1 MSNMS
6 ALRHV
11 LPATPPPN
19 AWPPGPAAMMSQGVA
34 PRCRIRLL
42 GSFAIEFAG
51 GEIGSVALRRSHARR
66 LLQMLAS
73 SPRTSEFRSRVLA
86 ALWPDFDE
94 PRARNRL
101 HHTVHGVRR
110 ALDELPAAYR
120 PQIVV
125 SADRVELA
133 VAAGTTIDWIEF
145 ERLLDGDASDAAQ
158 RLAQLEQAL
167 ALYRGDLALDWAGC
181 ADVDARRCRLAQRR
195 DDAMREAV
203 ALAMELDQVA
213 VALRHAHHRAALLQD
228 DGAAH
233 CDYALLLQRSGRADA
248 ALLHCRDVRS
258 IVEAAD
264 PAAAAQI
271 DETMRTIQ
279 QRANQ
284 QAATGEAPV
293 SIALAS
299 VVSRQ
304 CVAAPRSAL
313 CGYDALLAACLPQL
327 QDPYTS
333 VLTLVGP
340 PGAGKSLLAAHA
352 AHRIQGEFRHGAVR
366 VEAGSVASVGDLAS
380 ELMAA
385 LEPLIGAAGDGE
397 SALVSA
403 LRAKELLVHV
413 DGLPPQP
420 DMARLIARLAAVNAD
435 VKWLVTARAPLH
447 LAGERTLRV
456 EPTLLLSPD
465 NGGAGTAAAAIIAE
479 RAGLPWPPADRRML
493 RSIER
498 LAAAVDGLP
507 RALQLAAEQLEWLSP
522 NELLA
527 RLDCDP
533 AAVLRG
539 MRESRAAQPDFAHS
553 VSAWLAEAPAPVQ
566 SALRVLRCTSS
577 WLSRADLQV
586 LLGHAGHVGDA
597 QELEALLECGVRH
610 HYLLRRMRNRPDQAG
625 TISEFRVP
633 RIVRGALA
641 LQSGEADAA
650 QADDEAARQVENWIE
665 AGPPSKR
672 ADDTDSARGEGWF
685 DERIDDAEHV
695 IRRWQ
700 AAGQEPRLLAFCL
713 RHARQWTLS
722 RHPLRIVEW
731 LDAALEQLPA
741 DAADERGR
749 LLITRSRLRLRAG
762 DPQRAFDDARQA
774 LAQLLAVPGSPLRL
788 EALALIERQGSR
800 AGGARSALPWCGKG
814 IEAAESLLRVAQL
827 GVRQGRFAQAM
838 AVCDQCAELFAYF
851 NVERG
856 LSRTHLYRARIAFAM
871 GNITLARHCAGEA
884 LQLSADGD
892 AARAEL
898 MQAEIDLHELR
909 FGQAIERSARV
920 MTQADHACTPALVA
934 RAMQVAAWAHY
945 GQGALPLARA
955 LASAFRE
962 HAGLAART
970 GLIVDADILSALVD
984 ARLGRSDEAICRVA
998 GAVDLLSRERALA
1011 SDIQSDL
1018 INAAELA
1025 IELRRPELAGRV
1037 LQMLQSFGDLPEHRL
1052 RPWVEARLDAV
1063 ALPKHADAPCN
1074 TMPQQID
1081 RNAATDMLK
1090 DLVSG

>member
-1 MSNMS
+1 MNAM
-6 ALRHV
+6 RHV
-11 LPATPPPN
+11 LPATPLPN
-19 AWPPGPAAMMSQGVA
+19 AWPGAAAVMPPGIAA
-34 PRCRIRLL
+34 RCRIRLL
-42 GSFAIEFAG
+42 GSFAVEFAG
-51 GEIGSVALRRSHARR
+51 TEIGCVALRRSHARR
-66 LLQMLAS
+66 LLQLLAS
-73 SPRTSEFRSRVLA
+73 SSRSNELRSRVLA

-110 ALDELPAAYR
+110 ALEELPAACR
-120 PQIVV
+120 PQILV
-125 SADRVELA
+125 SADRVEFA

-181 ADVDARRCRLAQRR
+181 ADMDARRSRLAQRR

-203 ALAMELDQVA
+203 AVAMELDQVA
-213 VALRHAHHRAALLQD
+213 VALRHAHHRATLLQD

-258 IVEAAD
+258 LVEAAD

-271 DETMRTIQ
+271 DETMRMIQ

-284 QAATGEAPV
+284 QTAAGAAPV
-293 SIALAS
+293 SMALAS

-313 CGYDALLAACLPQL
+313 CGYEALLSACLPQL

-352 AHRIQGEFRHGAVR
+352 AYCIQGEFRHGAVR
-366 VEAGSVASVGDLAS
+366 VDADGVVSVDDLLR

-385 LEPLIGAAGDGE
+385 LEPLAGPAGHGE
-397 SALVSA
+397 AALVSA
-403 LRAKELLVHV
+403 LRAKELLILV
-413 DGLPPQP
+413 DGLPPKP
-420 DMARLIARLAAVNAD
+420 DMACLIARLAAVNAD

-456 EPTLLLSPD
+456 EPTLLLLPGND
-465 NGGAGTAAAAIIAE
+465 GGGTAAAAIIAD
-479 RAGLPWPPADRRML
+479 RTRLPWPPTDRRVL
-493 RSIER
+493 HSIER

-527 RLDCDP
+527 RIDRDP
-533 AAVLRG
+533 ATVLRG
-539 MRESRAAQPDFAHS
+539 MRESRGARPDFADS

-566 SALRVLRCTSS
+566 QALRVLRCTSS
-577 WLSRADLQV
+577 WLSRADLRTLV
-586 LLGHAGHVGDA
+586 SDKDDGAAADTDK
-597 QELEALLECGVRH
+597 LEALLECGVRH

-641 LQSGEADAA
+641 LQAGRDSA
-650 QADDEAARQVENWIE
+650 QADEEAARRVDSWIE
-665 AGPPSKR
+665 AGPPLSKR
-672 ADDTDSARGEGWF
+672 ADDTGAVGGDGWF
-685 DERIDDAEHV
+685 DERIDDAENV

-700 AAGQEPRLLAFCL
+700 AAGQDQRLLAFCL
-713 RHARQWTLS
+713 RHASQWAISRQ
-722 RHPLRIVEW
+722 PLRIVEW

-741 DAADERGR
+741 DAPDDRGR
-749 LLITRSRLRLRAG
+749 LLIARSRLRLRAG

-774 LAQLLAVPGSPLRL
+774 LAQSLVMPGSPLRL
-788 EALALIERQGSR
+788 EALALMERQGSR
-800 AGGARSALPWCGKG
+800 AGGVRSALPWCGKG

-827 GVRQGRFAQAM
+827 GVRQGRLAQAL
-838 AVCDQCAELFAYF
+838 AVCDQCAELFAHF
-851 NVERG
+851 RVERG
-856 LSRTHLYRARIAFAM
+856 LSRTHLYRAKIAFAM
-871 GNITLARHCAGEA
+871 GNIVLARHCAGEA
-884 LQLSADGD
+884 LRLSGGSD

-898 MQAEIDLHELR
+898 MQGEIDLHELH
-909 FGQAIERSARV
+909 FGQALERSARV
-920 MTQADHACTPALVA
+920 MTQADHASAPALVA

-945 GQGALPLARA
+945 GQGALPLARGLAGA
-955 LASAFRE
+955 LRE
-962 HAGLAART
+962 HAGLAGRT
-970 GLIVDADILSALVD
+970 GLIVDAEILSALVD
-984 ARLGRSDEAICRVA
+984 ARLGHSDQAICRVA
-998 GAVDLLSRERALA
+998 GAVDLLGSERAPV

-1025 IELRRPELAGRV
+1025 IELRRPELAGRM

-1052 RPWVEARLDAV
+1052 RPWVEARLEAV
-1063 ALPKHADAPCN
+1063 APPQDAEPPRN
-1074 TMPQQID
+1074 AMPPLD
-1081 RNAATDMLK
+1081 GNAATDMLK
-1090 DLVSG
+1090 DLVAG